1 MFTGPLALER
11 VSSMSRSRMIGESA
25 PPGSR
30 PLSVFKLVCFL
41 LVLLPVS
48 VTASGESVRLL
59 AFGNSLVAGFGLST
73 SDGFVVQLENTL
85 RDRHFDV
92 DVIDGG
98 VSGDTTSGGL
108 ARIEWALADRIDAVI
123 LELGSN
129 DALRGIDPAITRKNL
144 DSILKILSDR
154 NVPVL
159 LAGMYAPRN
168 LGVEYTESFDRI
180 YPELAAIHDTVYY
193 PFFLE
198 GVAGKPALNQEDGI
212 HPNAAGV
219 EEIVQRLIPYVEML
233 LKRVESPP

>member
-1 MFTGPLALER
+1 M
-11 VSSMSRSRMIGESA
+11 
-25 PPGSR
+25 
-30 PLSVFKLVCFL
+30 
-41 LVLLPVS
+41 
-48 VTASGESVRLL
+48 

-85 RDRHFDV
+85 RNRQFDV

-180 YPELAAIHDTVYY
+180 YPELATIHDTVYY

-198 GVAGKPALNQEDGI
+198 GVAGIPALNQEDGI

-233 LKRVESPP
+233 LNRVESPP